1 MKRKNIIKDKINN
14 RIIGLT
20 LYFIA
25 VVFMVAMLIHLINGS
40 KGSVFGY
47 TARIVVSGSMEPR
60 IKTNS
65 LSLIKHCSIKS
76 IHKDDV
82 ICFRYSQDIVHRVVE
97 VTTNESGETVIHTK
111 GDANEK
117 ADNIE
122 VNGDMLIGKVVYT
135 ANWLA
140 PIIAK
145 YSISPGKVDSVTLSR
160 SIMSWLIV
168 FGIVLFI
175 AIWIASLIRLTI
187 RAFIKD
193 DDLDSKISEY
203 LKDIDE
209 LMLYKELLE
218 EIRSSTDIKDKKSIE
233 FITNRIAKAKTEI
246 DIKNLHYAVKDF
258 KKSVRQGVFI
268 TKLGKKLESNKKD
281 KKSVELSRKD
291 KEKNKDKEKK

>member
-25 VVFMVAMLIHLINGS
+25 VVFMVAMLMHLINGTKS
-40 KGSVFGY
+40 SVFGY
-47 TARIVVSGSMEPR
+47 TARIVVSGSMEPM

-111 GDANEK
+111 GDANDK

-122 VNGDMLIGKVVYT
+122 VNNDMLIGKVVYT

-175 AIWIASLIRLTI
+175 AMWIVSLIRLTI

-193 DDLDSKISEY
+193 DDMDSKISEY
-203 LKDIDE
+203 LKDIEE

-218 EIRSSTDIKDKKSIE
+218 EIRSSADIKDKKSIE
-233 FITNRIAKAKTEI
+233 FITSRIAKAKTEI

-258 KKSVRQGVFI
+258 KKSVRQGIFI
-268 TKLGKKLESNKKD
+268 NKLGKKLEINKKD
-281 KKSVELSRKD
+281 KD
-291 KEKNKDKEKK
+291 KENESK